1 MNPGDPPDSELE
13 AENRQLRT
21 ELAKVRKALSE
32 QDDTRRAML
41 YMLEDLH
48 ESSATIERAKREWE
62 NTFDAITQPVFLHD
76 RDGKIIRA
84 NLAYAEQANMSVE
97 QLVGRPYW
105 QVFPLLNGPMQSC
118 LRARHVDGKAEE
130 EEEIRTPD
138 GRTFVS
144 HSYAVWNER
153 GQHVYSVHFLE
164 DVTERKQA
172 EEKLRQSL
180 EGTIHAVASAVEA
193 RDPYTAGHQS
203 RVAELAC
210 AIGRKMELDTT
221 RIDGLRWGGKIHDIG
236 KIHLPAEILSKPAK
250 LTDTEYELI
259 KTHSQVGYDI
269 LKGIE
274 FPWPIADI
282 AYQHHERM
290 DGSGYPQGL
299 KGDEICLEAR
309 IMAVAD
315 VVEAI
320 ASHRPYRAALG
331 IDIALQEITDKRGKL
346 YCPLAVDACLKLFS
360 EDAFSFDLGTE

>member
-1 MNPGDPPDSELE
+1 
-13 AENRQLRT
+13 
-21 ELAKVRKALSE
+21 
-32 QDDTRRAML
+32 
-41 YMLEDLH
+41 MLEDLH
-48 ESSATIERAKREWE
+48 ESSAAIERAKREWE
-62 NTFDAITQPVFLHD
+62 NTFDAVTQPVFLHD

-97 QLVGRPYW
+97 QLAGRPYW
-105 QVFPLLNGPMQSC
+105 QVFPLLDGPMTSC
-118 LRARHVDGKAEE
+118 LHARDTDAELEEKEE
-130 EEEIRTPD
+130 EVETAD
-138 GRTFVS
+138 GRTFLS
-144 HSYAVWNER
+144 HSYAVRNER

-180 EGTIHAVASAVEA
+180 EGTIHAIASAVEA

-210 AIGRKMELDTT
+210 AIGRKMELNAA

-259 KTHSQVGYDI
+259 KTHPQVGYDI

-282 AYQHHERM
+282 AHQHHERM
-290 DGSGYPQGL
+290 DGSGSPQGL
-299 KGDEICLEAR
+299 KGDEIRLEAR
-309 IMAVAD
+309 IIAVAD

-320 ASHRPYRAALG
+320 ASHRPYRPAPG
-331 IDIALQEITDKRGKL
+331 VDIALQEICSKRGKF
-346 YCPLAVDACLKLFS
+346 YDPDAVDACLKLFS
-360 EDAFSFDLGTE
+360 ENAFSFDMGT